1 MKGNAGNMK
10 QTALQDVPCYRHFLS
25 SQRNRDRTACS
36 ISTSRSPSLSLSL
49 LLRNRLNYFLS
60 LSPRKV
66 ASRTSDAVVAAR
78 ARACETDVVE
88 VDLTYGLV
96 VVGESDREMAIQKY
110 RIVV

>member
-1 MKGNAGNMK
+1 MLP
-10 QTALQDVPCYRHFLS
+10 ALPLV
-25 SQRNRDRTACS
+25 T
-36 ISTSRSPSLSLSL
+36 TKSRSNCVLHQHEPFSFSLSLSL

-88 VDLTYGLV
+88 VDLTNGLV